1 MSAKLAT
8 QVFWNKGYDVLISI
22 QDVTNKI
29 LLRGSYYIV
38 YVVMWPMFSN
48 YSICMS
54 KVNIIWIL

>member
-8 QVFWNKGYDVLISI
+8 QVFWNKVYDVLISV

-48 YSICMS
+48 SSICMS